1 MVQVLQHATLVA
13 TGVLSL
19 HESSVAYNNG
29 PLVKLRRLS
38 AMQDS
43 FAGRSKALGEEGFG
57 DPGQFGPSLPDDFRS
72 DSLSTQIEARAAAT
86 DSMPLSQ
93 NGCGG
98 VFHECRLQ

>member
-57 DPGQFGPSLPDDFRS
+57 DPGQSGPSLPNDFRS
-72 DSLSTQIEARAAAT
+72 NSLSSQIEVSIAASQ
-86 DSMPLSQ
+86 SMLLIED
-93 NGCGG
+93 GCRG
-98 VFHECRLQ
+98 VFYKCGLQ